1 MSTIEVPHS
10 VLDAI
15 TAVVYWAR
23 RSDDDIGILTYDIPL
38 LDDWIV
44 ELGLLPPAETPITEE
59 DWIKFNAAKAAW
71 EAGRHAR
78 RSQCD

>member
-1 MSTIEVPHS
+1 MEIPDS

-23 RSDDDIGILTYDIPL
+23 SSDDPDDILEYDIPL

-44 ELGLLPPAETPITEE
+44 KLGLLPPAEYPITDEE
-59 DWIKFNAAKAAW
+59 WARFNAEKAAW
-71 EAGRHAR
+71 EAGHYAR
-78 RSQCD
+78 RPQCD

>member
-1 MSTIEVPHS
+1 MKVEIPGS

-23 RSDDDIGILTYDIPL
+23 SSDGPDDILECDIPL

-44 ELGLLPPAETPITEE
+44 KLGLLPPAETPITDE
-59 DWIKFNAAKAAW
+59 DWIKFDAAKAAW